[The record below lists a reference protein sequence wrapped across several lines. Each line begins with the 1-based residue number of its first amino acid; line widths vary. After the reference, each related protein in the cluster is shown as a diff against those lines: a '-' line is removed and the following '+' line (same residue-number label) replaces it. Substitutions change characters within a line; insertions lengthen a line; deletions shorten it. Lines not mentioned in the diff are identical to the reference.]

1 MESHVL
7 HPQLGKT
14 GQWDLLWLLRA
25 AHGTTEKSA
34 AQQRLSPV
42 VEELLPCL

>member
-1 MESHVL
+1 MCFTHNWARLV
-7 HPQLGKT
+7 K
-14 GQWDLLWLLRA
+14 WDLLWLLRA